1 MSCLFSLTSRTKE
14 LILDVNV
21 GEDTKGSGCVQGA
34 AGPGFAWH
42 LCRFIQEGAGSHS
55 QGDNIRRTGG
65 AVLSKE
71 CAARSWPART
81 YVGRTVLIS
90 LALPSFAS
98 VSEEVAHTLCQGQG
112 KSSRCVWLPELAV

>member
-1 MSCLFSLTSRTKE
+1 MSRLFSLTSRTKE

-34 AGPGFAWH
+34 AGPGFARH
-42 LCRFIQEGAGSHS
+42 LCRFIQEGAGSR
-55 QGDNIRRTGG
+55 QGVNIRQMGG
-65 AVLSKE
+65 AILSKE

-90 LALPSFAS
+90 LALPGFAS

-112 KSSRCVWLPELAV
+112 KSSMCVWLPELAA